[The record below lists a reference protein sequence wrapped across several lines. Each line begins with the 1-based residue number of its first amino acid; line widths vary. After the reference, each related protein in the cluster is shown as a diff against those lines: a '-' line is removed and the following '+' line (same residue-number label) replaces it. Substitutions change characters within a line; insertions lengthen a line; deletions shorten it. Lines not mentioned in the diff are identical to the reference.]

1 MIIKSKNQNI
11 TKSAD
16 FKEKSCSIDAE
27 DMRYIA
33 SLLRNNY
40 SNPLL
45 ATIREI
51 IAAMKEAN
59 RDIKAHTI
67 KRALTKSQFVF
78 KSDEINV
85 DGERH
90 SLYRFT
96 EHIFDE

>member
-1 MIIKSKNQNI
+1 
-11 TKSAD
+11 
-16 FKEKSCSIDAE
+16 
-27 DMRYIA
+27 MRRLVNRDRRR
-33 SLLRNNY
+33 SLQDVDWIVGWIRDHG
-40 SNPLL
+40 P

-90 SLYRFT
+90 SLYKFKET
-96 EHIFDE
+96 IFDD

>member
-1 MIIKSKNQNI
+1 MTRVFNRDRRRSLQD
-11 TKSAD
+11 AD
-16 FKEKSCSIDAE
+16 WLVGWVRDHG
-27 DMRYIA
+27 
-33 SLLRNNY
+33 
-40 SNPLL
+40 P

-51 IAAMKEAN
+51 VAAMKKEN

-90 SLYRFT
+90 SLYKFKDT
-96 EHIFDE
+96 IFDD

>member
-1 MIIKSKNQNI
+1 MTRVVNRDRRRSLQD
-11 TKSAD
+11 AD
-16 FKEKSCSIDAE
+16 WIVGWIRDHG
-27 DMRYIA
+27 
-33 SLLRNNY
+33 
-40 SNPLL
+40 P

-78 KSDEINV
+78 KSDEIMV

-90 SLYRFT
+90 SLYKFKET
-96 EHIFDE
+96 IFDD

>member
-1 MIIKSKNQNI
+1 MTRVFNRDRRRNLQD
-11 TKSAD
+11 AD
-16 FKEKSCSIDAE
+16 WLVGWIRDHG
-27 DMRYIA
+27 
-33 SLLRNNY
+33 
-40 SNPLL
+40 P

-51 IAAMKEAN
+51 VAVMKEEN

-90 SLYRFT
+90 SLYKFK
-96 EHIFDE
+96 ENIFDD

>member
-1 MIIKSKNQNI
+1 MTRVFTRDRRRSLQ
-11 TKSAD
+11 
-16 FKEKSCSIDAE
+16 DAE
-27 DMRYIA
+27 WLVGWVRDHG
-33 SLLRNNY
+33 
-40 SNPLL
+40 P

-51 IAAMKEAN
+51 VAAMKEEN

-90 SLYRFT
+90 SLYKFKDT
-96 EHIFDE
+96 IFDD

>member
-1 MIIKSKNQNI
+1 MTRVFNRDRRRNLQD
-11 TKSAD
+11 AD
-16 FKEKSCSIDAE
+16 WLVGWVRDHG
-27 DMRYIA
+27 
-33 SLLRNNY
+33 
-40 SNPLL
+40 P

-51 IAAMKEAN
+51 VAAMKEEN

-90 SLYRFT
+90 SLYKFKDT
-96 EHIFDE
+96 IFDD

>member
-1 MIIKSKNQNI
+1 MTRVFNRDRRRNLKD
-11 TKSAD
+11 AD
-16 FKEKSCSIDAE
+16 WVVGWVRDHG
-27 DMRYIA
+27 
-33 SLLRNNY
+33 
-40 SNPLL
+40 P

-51 IAAMKEAN
+51 VAAMKEEN

-90 SLYRFT
+90 SLYKFK
-96 EHIFDE
+96 EIIFDD

>member
-1 MIIKSKNQNI
+1 MTRVFNRDRRRSLQD
-11 TKSAD
+11 AD
-16 FKEKSCSIDAE
+16 WLVGWVRDHG
-27 DMRYIA
+27 
-33 SLLRNNY
+33 
-40 SNPLL
+40 P

-51 IAAMKEAN
+51 VAAMKEEN

-90 SLYRFT
+90 SLYKFKDT
-96 EHIFDE
+96 IFDD